1 MPAVTRPVRSG
12 NSPAGI
18 KGQGGFLIECDYN
31 DYMVTNLREA
41 KAQLSQLVQR
51 AAAGEDIIITVHGR
65 PVARMTAVVPA
76 ASSQRDASAWM
87 AELAAEAEAA
97 MCGPAQAT
105 SQQVWDELRGD
116 RS

>member
-1 MPAVTRPVRSG
+1 MKLDFAR
-12 NSPAGI
+12 A
-18 KGQGGFLIECDYN
+18 CDYN
-31 DYMVTNLREA
+31 DHMVTNLREA

-76 ASSQRDASAWM
+76 APSQRDASAWM
-87 AELAAEAEAA
+87 AELAAEAEASR
-97 MCGPAQAT
+97 CGPAHAT
-105 SQQVWDELRGD
+105 SQQVWDELRAD